1 MDGVF
6 SLVLEKQSVQNP
18 DVGANIVV
26 TTQKHI
32 HYMPFFHP
40 AVSYI
45 QRKLWVYEKYRKS
58 YYRIIARLLKPEK
71 KKGIF
76 LFYYYFLSLSLV
88 STFLKSNL
96 FSHLKSQIF
105 HSQLFL
111 HIPWLSRN
119 KI

>member
-6 SLVLEKQSVQNP
+6 SLVLEKQSVQSP

-32 HYMPFFHP
+32 HYTALFHP

-45 QRKLWVYEKYRKS
+45 QRKLWVYEKHRKN
-58 YYRIIARLLKPEK
+58 YYRIIAGLLKSGK
-71 KKGIF
+71 KRGILKF
-76 LFYYYFLSLSLV
+76 HYYFLSLSLV
-88 STFLKSNL
+88 STFFKSNL
-96 FSHLKSQIF
+96 FSHLRSQIF

-111 HIPWLSRN
+111 HIP
-119 KI
+119 